1 MLHSEEIIAAG
12 KLIVS
17 MSYDLEKED
26 AGQFSVIK
34 MSPIMK
40 FHTEKFTAKGLGS
53 LSVMKMNMGLMQM
66 VSFIL
71 TPFERDMP
79 MLSMDYVFAPGT
91 IKAFVEF
98 YDLTENPESD
108 EYQAV
113 LTRLSGLCER
123 YRYMK
128 DIPQTGTPWYADIR
142 KLFLVKEGS
151 DYSAMNAFFQ
161 DAVTSY
167 VEASRTLPL
176 LSPDAQE
183 RKRMVVKDYCENLV
197 RNGGASTNVFKKK
210 FGNDF
215 TNRFFAEVM
224 FGYNRN

>member
-17 MSYDLEKED
+17 ISYDLEKED

-40 FHTEKFTAKGLGS
+40 FHTEKFTAKELGS

-113 LTRLSGLCER
+113 LTRLSVFANA
-123 YRYMK
+123 
-128 DIPQTGTPWYADIR
+128 TGI
-142 KLFLVKEGS
+142 
-151 DYSAMNAFFQ
+151 
-161 DAVTSY
+161 
-167 VEASRTLPL
+167 
-176 LSPDAQE
+176 
-183 RKRMVVKDYCENLV
+183 
-197 RNGGASTNVFKKK
+197 
-210 FGNDF
+210 
-215 TNRFFAEVM
+215 
-224 FGYNRN
+224 

>member
-1 MLHSEEIIAAG
+1 MIHSEEIIAAG

-34 MSPIMK
+34 MSPVMK

-53 LSVMKMNMGLMQM
+53 VFVMKMNMGLMQM

-79 MLSMDYVFAPGT
+79 MLSMDYIFAPGT
-91 IKAFVEF
+91 IKAYAEF
-98 YDLTENPESD
+98 YDLTENPESG
-108 EYQAV
+108 EYQAI
-113 LTRLSGLCER
+113 LTSLSGLCER

-128 DIPQTGTPWYADIR
+128 DVPQIGTPWYADIR
-142 KLFLVKEGS
+142 KLYLVKEGS
-151 DYSAMNAFFQ
+151 DYSAMNALFQ
-161 DAVTSY
+161 DIVTTY
-167 VEASRTLPL
+167 IETSRTLPL
-176 LSPDAQE
+176 LASDARE
-183 RKRMVVKDYCENLV
+183 RKRMVVRNYCENLV

-210 FGNDF
+210 FGSDF
-215 TNRFFAEVM
+215 TSQFFAKVM
-224 FGYNRN
+224 FGYERT